1 MQDIQLFKEFIQF
14 CEEQPKD
21 TTIDHSG
28 SWSDCAVGKF
38 FNWQDCDE
46 DTDKVQVLLGNYW
59 LNSSLA
65 NRIGNG
71 ECPSNYGDFT
81 TFLKLEL
88 DKLGVMVDNGGI
100 SPVIVFAP

>member
-14 CEEQPKD
+14 CDKQPKD
-21 TTIDHSG
+21 TAIDHSG
-28 SWSDCAVGKF
+28 SWCHCAVGEF
-38 FNWQDCDE
+38 FNWQEHDDE
-46 DTDKVQVLLGNYW
+46 DAAEVQELLGSYW
-59 LNSSLA
+59 LNSSLL

-88 DKLGVMVDNGGI
+88 EKLTNA
-100 SPVIVFAP
+100 S